1 LTVEAEDARFL
12 SIIDIADHDEFI
24 KKKKVPAGSSK
35 GSKGANGKKK
45 RFLSIVDTEDHEEF
59 ITKKKKVPA
68 AASKGA
74 KSSKGRRLEN
84 PV

>member
-1 LTVEAEDARFL
+1 
-12 SIIDIADHDEFI
+12 
-24 KKKKVPAGSSK
+24 
-35 GSKGANGKKK
+35 
-45 RFLSIVDTEDHEEF
+45 LSIVDTVDHDEF